1 MDFFETQPLKVGLHI
16 GAVLR
21 SFAPNHEQLPSGE
34 MIFAAIKSTDPT
46 PIMNELQYPF
56 TVPPAFGKTLEIA
69 PGVLW
74 LRMPLP
80 IALDHINLYLVDAG
94 DGWYIIDT
102 GIKTDEVRRYWLQ
115 VFENCLQGR
124 PVIGIVAT
132 HMHPDHIGQAGWLE
146 QYWQA
151 PLYMTLGEYYIGRI
165 FSSAPSDP
173 IPRLAE
179 QFYRRAGFDS
189 DAIARIRRGA
199 QGFSRVVEPLPGA
212 YVRIQDQQVLDWGGR
227 ELKVVVGSGHSPEHA
242 CLLDASNALLFSGDQ
257 IIANISSNV
266 GVLAVEPE
274 GNPMQQWLESHQ
286 RMLALPEDLLVL
298 PAHGLPFR
306 GVRTR
311 LRQLIAHHE
320 DHLEALEEACLE
332 PRTAM
337 SLLPVLFKR
346 ELRERE
352 IILALGECIAH
363 LHLLLARDRL
373 ERLLV
378 DGIYHYRTLDASVA
392 DRVGRVQHARDDD
405 PMLV

>member
-1 MDFFETQPLKVGLHI
+1 M
-16 GAVLR
+16 
-21 SFAPNHEQLPSGE
+21 S
-34 MIFAAIKSTDPT
+34 
-46 PIMNELQYPF
+46 ELQYPF
-56 TVPPAFGKTLEIA
+56 TEPPAFGNTLEIS
-69 PGVLW
+69 PGVHW

-102 GIKTDEVRRYWLQ
+102 GIKSDEVRRNWLQ
-115 VFENCLQGR
+115 VFDNCLQGR

-151 PLYMTLGEYYIGRI
+151 PLYMTLGEYYSGRV
-165 FSSAPSDP
+165 FCSGPSES
-173 IPRLAE
+173 IPRLVE

-189 DAIARIRRGA
+189 EAIVRIRQGI

-212 YVRIQDQQVLDWGGR
+212 YVRIQDRQILKWGDR
-227 ELKVVVGSGHSPEHA
+227 ELQVVVGSGHSPEHA
-242 CLLDASNALLFSGDQ
+242 CLLDVGNGLLFSGDQ
-257 IIANISSNV
+257 IIANISANV
-266 GVLAVEPE
+266 SVTAVEPE
-274 GNPMQQWLESHQ
+274 GNPLQHWLDSHR
-286 RMLALPEDLLVL
+286 RMLALPGDLLVL

-311 LRQLIAHHE
+311 LRQLIEHHE

-346 ELRERE
+346 KLRERE
-352 IILALGECIAH
+352 TMLALGECIAH
-363 LHLLLARDRL
+363 LHLLLARNRV
-373 ERLLV
+373 ERLLL
-378 DGIYHYRTLDASVA
+378 DGVYHYRSLDASVA
-392 DRVGRVQHARDDD
+392 DRVGRVLHVRDDE
-405 PMLV
+405 PILV